1 MKIKHSLDFETEF
14 IGDYGSHIVS
24 TYPEEFLKQM
34 LVSMLH
40 DLVVPEIQPVLDKI
54 NENGSWA
61 ILRVAE

>member
-24 TYPEEFLKQM
+24 TYPEEMLKSL

>member
-1 MKIKHSLDFETEF
+1 MKIRHSLDFETEF
-14 IGDYGSHIVS
+14 IGEYGNQIVA

-40 DLVVPEIQPVLDKI
+40 DLVVPRIQPVLDEI
-54 NENGSWA
+54 NDGGSWA